1 MRKYGRSI
9 PSGRWRGNCT
19 ASWSGQGSA
28 LGPGLESSPATVSR
42 MRCSNLS
49 HAVSGLSVRSSQLTR
64 SASVLPSCRACTHT
78 PATAGANQRDLWMT
92 WPSRGNH
99 ERATRVQAESS
110 GETGTVPGICGAWTT
125 SRTSGGAA
133 GESERTYCASRHSS
147 SSVRNFWSIRSAN
160 DGIGVRSE
168 EHTSELHS
176 RPHLVCRLLLAQKKS
191 GGHHI
196 LIPPHGSSRPD
207 TLVHFTIQRALWV
220 LTREQ
225 SQMLHGTELPR
236 CLH

>member
-1 MRKYGRSI
+1 
-9 PSGRWRGNCT
+9 
-19 ASWSGQGSA
+19 
-28 LGPGLESSPATVSR
+28 

-99 ERATRVQAESS
+99 ERATRVHAESS

-133 GESERTYCASRHSS
+133 GESETWSMPRRDRKSTRLNSSHGYISYAVFCLKKKKKKHRTHTLGI
-147 SSVRNFWSIRSAN
+147 VRR
-160 DGIGVRSE
+160 
-168 EHTSELHS
+168 
-176 RPHLVCRLLLAQKKS
+176 
-191 GGHHI
+191 
-196 LIPPHGSSRPD
+196 
-207 TLVHFTIQRALWV
+207 TLQVV
-220 LTREQ
+220 
-225 SQMLHGTELPR
+225 
-236 CLH
+236 